1 LETSHEGGIVSCCPG
16 CSGAKWPAGASGL
29 NYRFPVR
36 VYYEDTDAAGIVYYA
51 NYFRF
56 MERTRT
62 EWLRELGFE
71 QDWLRQEYGVVFV
84 VRSAAAEYL
93 APARFND
100 LLWVTGELLD
110 HSRTAMTIRQNIYRQ
125 EDGKLLCKGEV
136 GIVSVDIESFRP
148 SPIPAAILEKLKYAE

>member
-1 LETSHEGGIVSCCPG
+1 V
-16 CSGAKWPAGASGL
+16 

-56 MERTRT
+56 MERART

-71 QDWLRQEYGVVFV
+71 QDVLRQEYGIVFV
-84 VRSAAAEYL
+84 VRRASADYR
-93 APARFND
+93 APAKFND
-100 LLWVTGELLD
+100 LLWVTGELID
-110 HSRTAMTIRQNIYRQ
+110 NSRTAMTIGQNVYRQ
-125 EDGKLLCKGEV
+125 EDDKLLCKGEV

-148 SPIPAAILEKLKYAE
+148 SPIPVAILEKIKNAE